1 MLARY
6 EKYQRHPF
14 FTSIDEIIFQC
25 FHTLDYELV
34 SLPSSLSPWATTRK
48 LVISE
53 KSYVLRV
60 LNNQASIANKK
71 AEILTHAL
79 FSNAGVSPS
88 LVYSN
93 VEQGVLIM
101 EYIESELDW
110 LQSVDEEKIRALAD
124 LLRAKIINIEG
135 READFNNTNNQIMFG
150 WIDTSLTQYIG
161 QFCHHARALA
171 YFNELNQ
178 FLDGYSQEK
187 TLCHYELTSG
197 NLLWDGRRF
206 FIIDWEL
213 ARVTDPMFDLANLS
227 YGLRLTTGQEAS
239 LLVFYSSEY
248 LTEAFQS
255 KYRLY
260 KTLVHLLYSL
270 RLFALCKD
278 NHGELSE
285 ISLEQVESIPKLSL
299 KEVISFSSPAD
310 LFETSISVAKEAFYY
325 LESEQFEQDKA
336 IVVGTQLQL
345 QSPLHHK

>member
-1 MLARY
+1 MLARH
-6 EKYQRHPF
+6 EDYQRHSF

-25 FHTLDYELV
+25 FHTLDYALV

-79 FSNAGVSPS
+79 FSNVGVSPP

-93 VEQGVLIM
+93 VEQGILIM
-101 EYIESELDW
+101 EYIENDLDW
-110 LQSVDEEKIRALAD
+110 LKSIDEEKIRALAD
-124 LLRAKIINIEG
+124 LLRSKIINVEG

-150 WIDTSLTQYIG
+150 WIDTSLARYTE
-161 QFCHHARALA
+161 QFCHHSHVLA

-178 FLDGYSQEK
+178 FLDGCSQEK

-197 NLLWDGRRF
+197 NLLWNGSRF
-206 FIIDWEL
+206 FMIDWEL
-213 ARVTDPMFDLANLS
+213 ARVIDPIFDLANVS
-227 YGLRLTTGQEAS
+227 YGLRLTTEQEAS
-239 LLVFYSSEY
+239 LLAFYSSDH
-248 LTEAFQS
+248 LTEPFQS

-278 NHGELSE
+278 NHAELNE
-285 ISLEQVESIPKLSL
+285 ISLDLFESIPKLSL
-299 KEVISFSSPAD
+299 KESISFSSPAD
-310 LFETSISVAKEAFYY
+310 LFETSISVGKETFYY
-325 LESEQFEQDKA
+325 LESEQFVQDKA
-336 IVVGTQLQL
+336 IVMSTQLQL
-345 QSPLHHK
+345 QSSLHHK

>member
-1 MLARY
+1 MLARH
-6 EKYQRHPF
+6 EDYQRHSF
-14 FTSIDEIIFQC
+14 FKSIDDIILQC
-25 FHTLDYELV
+25 FNASDYRLF
-34 SLPSSLSPWATTRK
+34 SLPASLSPWATTRK

-60 LNNQASIANKK
+60 LNNQASTANKK

-79 FSNAGVSPS
+79 FSNSGVSPP
-88 LVYSN
+88 LVYSD

-101 EYIESELDW
+101 KYVENEPDW
-110 LQSVDEEKIRALAD
+110 LQSMDEEKIRALAD
-124 LLRAKIINIEG
+124 LLCAKIINIDG

-150 WIDTSLTQYIG
+150 WIDTSLAQYAG

-206 FIIDWEL
+206 FMIDWEL
-213 ARVTDPMFDLANLS
+213 ARVIDPMFDLANVS
-227 YGLRLTTGQEAS
+227 YGLRLTIEQEAN
-239 LLVFYSSEY
+239 LLAFYSSEH
-248 LTEAFQS
+248 LTEPFQS

-260 KTLVHLLYSL
+260 KILVHLLYSL

-285 ISLEQVESIPKLSL
+285 ISPEQVESIPKLSL
-299 KEVISFSSPAD
+299 KESILFSSPVD

-325 LESEQFEQDKA
+325 LESEKFEQDKE
-336 IVVGTQLQL
+336 IVVDTQLQL
-345 QSPLHHK
+345 QSQLHHK